1 MSWQP
6 VHLNLR
12 NWLIGF
18 DFQSFRKGKD
28 YKPIEESIICHQLRS
43 GSFIKPDM
51 FIKNHS
57 VRCVSRLI
65 WEQVFALVI
74 VKISKYTQS
83 TCGTFLHLV
92 FMKMQIGFKAN
103 SPSNPLQ

>member
-28 YKPIEESIICHQLRS
+28 YKPIESIICHQLRS

-51 FIKNHS
+51 FIKKPFSSLCVEANLGAS
-57 VRCVSRLI
+57 VCLSYCKNLQI
-65 WEQVFALVI
+65 Y
-74 VKISKYTQS
+74 SKYMWHIFAFS
-83 TCGTFLHLV
+83 
-92 FMKMQIGFKAN
+92 IYENAN
-103 SPSNPLQ
+103 WF